1 MTPAQSR
8 GRHVLIVTGMSGAG
22 RSTAA
27 NSLED
32 HGWYVVDNLPPQML
46 RPLIDLTDD
55 PSHGMSRV
63 ACVVDARG
71 GQFFDSARDAILD
84 LADSADVTVI
94 FLDAADDVLVRR
106 FEQVRRPHPLQG
118 EGTISDGI
126 AREREL
132 MRPIRERADI
142 VVDTTDLT
150 VHQLGNT
157 ISERVAGQRMPGVSL
172 TLMSF
177 GFKYG
182 LPTDVDMVWDM
193 RFLPNPYW
201 SPELRELTGLDD
213 DVSQYVLRQERA
225 QRFLTAQTEALREVI
240 DGYLLENKR
249 FATLA
254 VGCTG
259 GKHRSVATVEYL
271 EQALSDWP
279 DVRLS
284 VKHRDV
290 GRE

>member
-1 MTPAQSR
+1 MSVASTTDRQ
-8 GRHVLIVTGMSGAG
+8 VLIVTGMSGAG

-27 NSLED
+27 NALED

-46 RPLIDLTDD
+46 KPLIQLTEN
-55 PSHGMSRV
+55 PSLKMTRV

-71 GQFFDSARDAILD
+71 GQFFDTARDAILE
-84 LADSADVTVI
+84 LSEEQDVTVV
-94 FLDAADDVLVRR
+94 FLDATDDVLVRR
-106 FEQVRRPHPLQG
+106 FEQVRRPHPLQSS
-118 EGTISDGI
+118 GTILDGLV
-126 AREREL
+126 AEREI

-142 VVDTTDLT
+142 VIDTTDLT
-150 VHQLGNT
+150 VHQLANT
-157 ISERVAGQRMPGVSL
+157 VSERVAGAKLPGVSL

-177 GFKYG
+177 GFKFG

-201 SPELRELTGLDD
+201 LPELKAKTGLDP
-213 DVSQYVLRQERA
+213 DVQDYVLSQSRA
-225 QRFLTAQTEALREVI
+225 KPYLDSQLNSLRYVVE
-240 DGYLLENKR
+240 GYLAENKR

-254 VGCTG
+254 IGCTG
-259 GKHRSVATVEYL
+259 GKHRSVASVEYIKTQL
-271 EQALSDWP
+271 ADWP
-279 DVRLS
+279 DLAVS

>member
-1 MTPAQSR
+1 
-8 GRHVLIVTGMSGAG
+8 
-22 RSTAA
+22 
-27 NSLED
+27 
-32 HGWYVVDNLPPQML
+32 ML

-84 LADSADVTVI
+84 LADSADVTVV
-94 FLDAADDVLVRR
+94 FLDATDDVLVRR

-126 AREREL
+126 AKEREL

-201 SPELRELTGLDD
+201 APELRNLTGMDPA
-213 DVSQYVLRQERA
+213 VSEYVMGQARA
-225 QRFLTAQTEALREVI
+225 ESFLAAQTEALKVVI
-240 DGYLLENKR
+240 EGYLVENKR

-259 GKHRSVATVEYL
+259 GKHRSVATVQQL
-271 EQALSDWP
+271 ESALSGWS

>member
-1 MTPAQSR
+1 MTPAKTT

-46 RPLIDLTDD
+46 RPLIELTDD
-55 PSHGMSRV
+55 PAHGMSRV

-84 LADSADVTVI
+84 LADSADVTVV
-94 FLDAADDVLVRR
+94 FLDATDDVLVRR

-126 AREREL
+126 VREREL

-157 ISERVAGQRMPGVSL
+157 VSERVAGQRMPGVSL

-201 SPELRELTGLDD
+201 SPELRQLTGLDSA
-213 DVSQYVLRQERA
+213 VSEYVLGQQRA
-225 QRFLTAQTEALREVI
+225 VRFLTAQLGSLREVI
-240 DGYLLENKR
+240 DGYLIENKR
-249 FATLA
+249 FATVA

-259 GKHRSVATVEYL
+259 GKHRSVATVEHL
-271 EQALSDWP
+271 EKTISGWS

>member
-1 MTPAQSR
+1 MTPAKTT

-46 RPLIDLTDD
+46 RPLIELTAD
-55 PSHGMSRV
+55 PAHGMNRV

-84 LADSADVTVI
+84 LADSADITVV
-94 FLDAADDVLVRR
+94 FLDATDDVLVRR

-126 AREREL
+126 AHEREL

-201 SPELRELTGLDD
+201 SPDLRQLTGLDPA
-213 DVSQYVLRQERA
+213 VSDYVLGQERA
-225 QRFLTAQTEALREVI
+225 SRFLSLQLDALREVI
-240 DGYLLENKR
+240 DGYLIENKR
-249 FATLA
+249 FGTVA

-259 GKHRSVATVEYL
+259 GKHRSVATVEFL
-271 EQALSDWP
+271 EKTISGWS

>member
-1 MTPAQSR
+1 MNTAQQP

-27 NSLED
+27 NALED

-46 RPLIDLTDD
+46 RPLIELTAD
-55 PSHGMSRV
+55 PAHGMSQV

-84 LADSADVTVI
+84 LADSADVTVV
-94 FLDAADDVLVRR
+94 FLDATDDVLVRR
-106 FEQVRRPHPLQG
+106 FEQVRRPHPLQAD
-118 EGTISDGI
+118 GTISDGI

-142 VVDTTDLT
+142 VLDTTDLT

-157 ISERVAGQRMPGVSL
+157 VSERVAGQGLPGVSL

-201 SPELRELTGLDD
+201 TPELKDLTGLDSA
-213 DVSQYVLRQERA
+213 VSDYVLGQGRA
-225 QRFLTAQTEALREVI
+225 TRYLDAQLVALREVM
-240 DGYLLENKR
+240 DGYLSENKR

-271 EQALSDWP
+271 EGALAGWSG
-279 DVRLS
+279 VRLS

>member
-1 MTPAQSR
+1 MNTAEQP

-27 NSLED
+27 NALED

-46 RPLIDLTDD
+46 RPLIELTAD
-55 PSHGMSRV
+55 PAHGMSQV

-84 LADSADVTVI
+84 LADSADVTVV
-94 FLDAADDVLVRR
+94 FLDATDDVLVRR
-106 FEQVRRPHPLQG
+106 FEQVRRPHPLQAD
-118 EGTISDGI
+118 GTISDGI

-142 VVDTTDLT
+142 VLDTTDLT

-157 ISERVAGQRMPGVSL
+157 VSERVAGQGLPGVSL

-201 SPELRELTGLDD
+201 SPELKDLTGLDSA
-213 DVSQYVLRQERA
+213 VSDYVLGQGRA
-225 QRFLTAQTEALREVI
+225 TRYLDAQLVALREVM
-240 DGYLLENKR
+240 DGYLSENKR

-271 EQALSDWP
+271 EGALAGWSG
-279 DVRLS
+279 VRLS

>member
-1 MTPAQSR
+1 MTPDKQP

-27 NSLED
+27 NALED

-46 RPLIDLTDD
+46 RPLIELTDD
-55 PSHGMSRV
+55 PAHDMNRV

-84 LADSADVTVI
+84 LADSADVTVV
-94 FLDAADDVLVRR
+94 FLDATDDVLVRR

-126 AREREL
+126 AHEREL

-182 LPTDVDMVWDM
+182 LPTDVDLVWDM

-201 SPELRELTGLDD
+201 SPELRQLTGLEPA
-213 DVSQYVLRQERA
+213 VSEYVLGQERA
-225 QRFLTAQTEALREVI
+225 SRFLTAQLAAFREVI
-240 DGYLLENKR
+240 DGYLIENKR
-249 FATLA
+249 FATVA

-271 EQALSDWP
+271 EKTISSWS